1 MTERRTGCARH
12 MVCRHFVRVPLP
24 GSTRISPAT
33 ARAVR
38 RTGGAALRPGGGASV
53 PSHTAT
59 MRIVALRRQGLLLSP
74 CSRNDTYRFG
84 SAAALTALTAP
95 ADSPRHDVTWWHP
108 WPVVRPMPLT
118 GAPARQRGPGE
129 LTLRSRG
136 RRHSGGCG
144 GRLTCRCHDAPA
156 GLKARDERLSGRP
169 PAAGQGQT
177 TAGATTSSG
186 AVGRPCRRGPGHTS
200 PGAQAAAWLLHG
212 GCADTADGRG
222 SRCGCW
228 SWRTRRCSRA
238 P

>member
-1 MTERRTGCARH
+1 MHDTWCAGTSCAFPSREAH
-12 MVCRHFVRVPLP
+12 GFHPPRPVRSGEPVVPHFGLV
-24 GSTRISPAT
+24 
-33 ARAVR
+33 AVR
-38 RTGGAALRPGGGASV
+38 RSSPILQRCVSFHFGARACYCR
-53 PSHTAT
+53 
-59 MRIVALRRQGLLLSP
+59 P
-74 CSRNDTYRFG
+74 CSRNDTYRVG
-84 SAAALTALTAP
+84 GVTALTALTAP
-95 ADSPRHDVTWWHP
+95 ADSPHRDVTWWQP

-177 TAGATTSSG
+177 TAGATTSPG

-212 GCADTADGRG
+212 GCVDTADGRG